1 MKLSDRLPYWVNAIS
16 MLLLVAITILL
27 IVIINRI

>member
-1 MKLSDRLPYWVNAIS
+1 MKLTERLPYWINAIS
-16 MLLLVAITILL
+16 MVLLIAITILL